1 MGEHDLSR
9 GVFDHIKDKLFDIP
23 YGDQSESQKL
33 DIWYPNEKSETPYPV
48 ILFFH
53 GGGFMYGGKRESS
66 SEPVLRGTDR
76 GYAVVDCEYR
86 KSREARFP
94 AMVYDAKAA
103 IRFLKAN
110 GQRYHLDPE
119 RIALWGPS
127 SGGWLV
133 SMTALTQGNP
143 AFEDLSMGN
152 AGYDSRVAA
161 VIDWCGPCGGFL
173 EMDRVFAENGLGQAD
188 HSLSDSPE
196 SAFMGAPITEIP
208 ELVRLATP
216 AIYAHRDIP
225 PFFIIHG
232 TADKVVPVEQ
242 SKTLYQALTAAAG
255 EERAKLY
262 LAQGAP
268 HHGKVWWHEPE
279 VSDLCFRF
287 LDNILREG
295 ECDLGK
301 NTGERE

>member
-1 MGEHDLSR
+1 MDEHALSEE
-9 GVFDHIKDKLFDIP
+9 VFCHIHDKLFDIP
-23 YGDQSESQKL
+23 YADGSESQKL
-33 DIWYPNEKSETPYPV
+33 DIWYPNEKSEAPYPV

-53 GGGFMYGGKRESS
+53 GGGFMFGGKRESS

-110 GQRYHLDPE
+110 GERYHLDPD

-127 SGGWLV
+127 SGGWLAA
-133 SMTALTQGNP
+133 MTALTEGNP

-173 EMDRVFAENGLGQAD
+173 EMDRVFAQNGLGPAD
-188 HSLSDSPE
+188 HSLADSPE
-196 SAFMGAPITEIP
+196 SVFLGAPITQVP

-216 AIYAHRDIP
+216 AVYAHKDIP

-242 SKTLYQALTAAAG
+242 SKTLYQALTAKAG
-255 EERAKLY
+255 TERVNLY
-262 LAQGAP
+262 LAEGAP
-268 HHGKVWWHEPE
+268 HHGKVWWHAPE
-279 VSDLCFRF
+279 VSDLCFQF
-287 LDNILREG
+287 LDSYMRE
-295 ECDLGK
+295 EEYEFGK
-301 NTGERE
+301 STSERE